1 MIDTVPKPDA
11 NLAEFLTSRAR
22 HASDKRLAAN
32 GMAGLVA
39 ATAAAVWGGPAWYV
53 FCSFATCFLAYGVW
67 GIVDREL
74 GECSAGK
81 RSALL
86 TLRLVRALAAVLGFT
101 AAVFTMFAA
110 LGVALGTIIS

>member
-11 NLAEFLTSRAR
+11 NLAEFLTARAR
-22 HASDKRLAAN
+22 HSSDNRLAAN
-32 GMAGLVA
+32 GIGGLVA
-39 ATAAAVWGGPAWYV
+39 ATAVAVWGGPAWYV
-53 FCSFATCFLAYGVW
+53 FCSAATCFFAFGVW

-74 GECSAGK
+74 GERAGGN

-86 TLRLVRALAAVLGFT
+86 SLRIVRALATILGFS
-101 AAVFTMFAA
+101 AAAFTMLAA